1 MANRRLFDWDG
12 VSGVALTPA
21 TVSMSGLSRTLA
33 LAALTVMLE
42 RWRWSEGD
50 DFDAIETAVST
61 AILEIADDS

>member
-1 MANRRLFDWDG
+1 MANRLFDWDG
-12 VSGVALTPA
+12 VSGVTLTPA

-42 RWRWSEGD
+42 RWRWSAGD
-50 DFDAIETAVST
+50 DFDAIEAAVSA